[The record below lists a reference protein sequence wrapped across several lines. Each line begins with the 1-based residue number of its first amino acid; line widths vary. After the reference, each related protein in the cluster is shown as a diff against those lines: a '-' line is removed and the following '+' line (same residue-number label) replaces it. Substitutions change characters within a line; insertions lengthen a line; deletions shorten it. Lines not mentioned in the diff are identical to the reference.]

1 MHPLHRTTSHIIIF
15 MHELNHFFALSLPP
29 PWVGSIVAWKV
40 ANADSGDAKTFFM
53 PKKISCGLKFI
64 GIVIALDC
72 AFMRAFRSPNEIP
85 LFDHTIAPPDFM
97 MWYGCHTW
105 CVIRTVNDRIAN
117 WSMRICLCHLLTNH
131 FIHMASYF
139 GELPSSPRWL
149 SHLNLIRR
157 VSHTLIQIHFVFSSA
172 MDHLYVR
179 ANQWNVCDICV
190 QVWIYSWNVR
200 IFHHLCNLL
209 EQLPTACAELCRI
222 LTENTNWLSN
232 AIQHAPEMHSIMGK
246 HLDINTALD
255 TYFILIILIDDTPQI
270 IKFHV
275 KLISKGCWALLTWHG
290 INLWCSYRQW
300 HPNVIHANNNE
311 SNVN

>member
-29 PWVGSIVAWKV
+29 PLGRVDRRMKSGKCWFGWCKNIFHAKENKLRFEIYWNCHCIRLCFYASIPF
-40 ANADSGDAKTFFM
+40 T
-53 PKKISCGLKFI
+53 
-64 GIVIALDC
+64 
-72 AFMRAFRSPNEIP
+72 E

-209 EQLPTACAELCRI
+209 EQLPTACAELCQI

-232 AIQHAPEMHSIMGK
+232 AIQHAAEMHSIIGK
-246 HLDINTALD
+246 HFDINTALD